1 MPFARIYF
9 YREKEEGLVP
19 FLDWFKT
26 LQRKARMKCQR
37 QLILLQDLGYELR
50 RPHGDYLRDDIYELR
65 VRVGRVN
72 YRLLYFF
79 MMGMRP
85 S

>member
-65 VRVGRVN
+65 VRVGALIID
-72 YRLLYFF
+72 YSIFF